1 MARTLGK
8 LGHRRI
14 GVISGPANLTTTH
27 DRLAG
32 FRLGLG
38 DLGLELD
45 AAAMVTGDFT
55 RDGGEAAVQELLST
69 TPDLSAIFPP
79 NDCMALCALSGP
91 PPLNPRGARGTSPDS

>member
-55 RDGGEAAVQELLST
+55 RDGGEAAGPGLPSST
-69 TPDLSAIFPP
+69 PHLTPTL
-79 NDCMALCALSGP
+79 ALHDVMPIRAPAGP
-91 PPLNPRGARGTSPDS
+91 PPLDPQARGHPSL